1 MPRPEEMTE
10 PPSAWQ
16 QPQQPWPAARE
27 LEQPLLGGAHGGE
40 RQQASALWGAR
51 AVRRAAREAGAPAP
65 PVWPQGWCLTASARK
80 DRLMPG
86 AAADDGSP
94 SAR

>member
-10 PPSAWQ
+10 PPSAWH

-40 RQQASALWGAR
+40 RQQASSLRCVR
-51 AVRRAAREAGAPAP
+51 AARRAAREAGAPAP
-65 PVWPQGWCLTASARK
+65 PVWPQGWGLTASTRGARV
-80 DRLMPG
+80 
-86 AAADDGSP
+86 
-94 SAR
+94 